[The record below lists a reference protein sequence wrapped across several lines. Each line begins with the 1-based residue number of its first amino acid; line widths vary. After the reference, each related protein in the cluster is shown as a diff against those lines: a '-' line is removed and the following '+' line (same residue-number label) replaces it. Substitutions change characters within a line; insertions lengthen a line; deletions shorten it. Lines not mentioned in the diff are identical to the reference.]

1 MTVYITK
8 QAHGKYNYLANWNNP
23 NTGAMIGQ
31 WHTTL
36 TELKEYFKYWNPEYI
51 KVNF

>member
-1 MTVYITK
+1 MRIYITK

-23 NTGAMIGQ
+23 DTSATMGQ
-31 WHTTL
+31 WFISL
-36 TELKEYFKYWNPEYI
+36 KDLKEYTAAWGAKYI